1 MSAMRTSEEKT
12 GLWLKVISA
21 VMTVVLIV
29 VLVLSIMNMGR
40 DSRKDGLRQLET
52 SVRRSVTACYA
63 TEGVYPP
70 NLDYLKEHYG
80 LQVDEDRFIV
90 HYSIFAEN
98 MMPDITVLERVQ

>member
-1 MSAMRTSEEKT
+1 MRIAEEKT
-12 GLWLKVISA
+12 GLRLKVISA

-40 DSRKDGLRQLET
+40 ESRKDGLRQVET
-52 SVRRSVTACYA
+52 SVHRSVTACYA
-63 TEGVYPP
+63 TEGIYPP

-80 LQVDEDRFIV
+80 LQVDEDRFII

-98 MMPDITVLERVQ
+98 IMPDITVLERAQ